1 VGFFTTN
8 PTKLCLHF
16 SDFFYDFLRN
26 LQESAKALYYLRSAF
41 TTRPLTGFPDL
52 RTGPWFT
59 KIFLERMGSPQL
71 GPRAPAAPA
80 GVSAGG
86 AGERRR
92 SSPLLDLGPRKGRGG
107 FRRRRSAAP
116 GGSGRWSCSSDEVG
130 AGATDW
136 NLHESC
142 VPQQAGQLSYW

>member
-71 GPRAPAAPA
+71 GPRAPAGGGLA
-80 GVSAGG
+80 GFRRLRRGFGRGSWGKDVG
-86 AGERRR
+86 AHHCSIWGR
-92 SSPLLDLGPRKGRGG
+92 GRGG
-107 FRRRRSAAP
+107 TASGGGGLRLPAA
-116 GGSGRWSCSSDEVG
+116 VA
-130 AGATDW
+130 AGALAPARLGLGQRIGW
-136 NLHESC
+136 L
-142 VPQQAGQLSYW
+142 GQLW